1 MSIAQLIIEQT
12 MDVERLVHWA
22 LAEQGL
28 GWSSDRSTSDRLAL
42 GTRIDGGGI
51 IASPSISLLDDDDA
65 FVVKAAIDALP
76 AEARGLVLMYGR
88 SGTRPQGADDPM
100 PVPQQLR
107 AKNGQLMWEYAD
119 GLERSDRAR
128 HVAPEITGPKLD
140 WAAWSR
146 EKELVEFARAQWTLW
161 REALTA
167 LVEPLNRRMATH
179 SCTGPEAVAE
189 PWLVVERTV
198 LRPEGEA
205 IAAATDA
212 PVELGL
218 VSREEAEARQMTAA
232 ERREAANVPI
242 AAQASD
248 WSAPAKPKARRRPR
262 IKPAP
267 TRPVDDTGAKH
278 GRA

>member
-1 MSIAQLIIEQT
+1 MSVVELVVERT

-28 GWSSDRSTSDRLAL
+28 GWSNDRPTSDRYAL
-42 GTRIDGGGI
+42 GTRIDGGSVV
-51 IASPSISLLDDDDA
+51 ASPSISLLDDEDA
-65 FVVKAAIDALP
+65 LVVKAAIDALP

-88 SGTRPQGADDPM
+88 SGTRPEGADEPM
-100 PVPQQLR
+100 PVPRQLR

-119 GLERSDRAR
+119 GLERTDRAR

-140 WAAWSR
+140 WAEWSR

-161 REALTA
+161 REALAA
-167 LVEPLNRRMATH
+167 LVGPLNRRMATH
-179 SCTGPEAVAE
+179 ACTGPEAAAE
-189 PWLVVERTV
+189 PWLVAERTV

-205 IAAATDA
+205 IAVAGDA
-212 PVELGL
+212 PVELGF
-218 VSREEAEARQMTAA
+218 VSGEEAEARQMTAA
-232 ERREAANVPI
+232 ERREAANAPI
-242 AAQASD
+242 MAQASD
-248 WSAPAKPKARRRPR
+248 WSAPAKPKPRRRPR

-267 TRPVDDTGAKH
+267 TRPVDDGGSKH